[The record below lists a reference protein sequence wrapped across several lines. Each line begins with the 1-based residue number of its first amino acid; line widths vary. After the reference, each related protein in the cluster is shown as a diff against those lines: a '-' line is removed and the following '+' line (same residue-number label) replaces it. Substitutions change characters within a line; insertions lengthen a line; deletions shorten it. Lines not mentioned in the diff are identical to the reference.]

1 MYRWI
6 TLCFALLFFAG
17 CSSQP
22 PALLDYRRSSQ
33 TPGSVANV
41 ERVGFYPAFVLR
53 GLFWYAGVKSI
64 DVSQAVQFYRVSYW
78 SRSDGHPTLVSGLIS
93 VPDEGPIRGT
103 VLYMHGTK
111 TNRADSV
118 SNPDLQEGVF
128 IGGAFAGGGYVEL
141 APDLAGLGVSHD
153 AQPYFFNPGTTEQ
166 TLDFLHA
173 AKIVLRD
180 LGRAWNSN
188 LYITDFSQGGHAAA
202 LIQRELE
209 LHPDPALQVRAGA
222 GIAGVY
228 DISGAE
234 FPFALSG
241 GKSKYSGYLE
251 DFALSYATHYHESLD
266 SLLRPEYAQSARLL
280 LDGDHNDAFFKQ
292 LPPDPRSLFTP
303 EFLAAYDNKQPHW
316 FTTDMQ
322 KNDVYA
328 WAPRAPFRA
337 YYGDKDIDATP
348 NNTKFFESEAT
359 RKGGDVRAVYVGP
372 VDHTGTAYR
381 AVPLI
386 RMWFDE
392 LSMRN

>member
-1 MYRWI
+1 
-6 TLCFALLFFAG
+6 
-17 CSSQP
+17 
-22 PALLDYRRSSQ
+22 
-33 TPGSVANV
+33 
-41 ERVGFYPAFVLR
+41 
-53 GLFWYAGVKSI
+53 
-64 DVSQAVQFYRVSYW
+64 
-78 SRSDGHPTLVSGLIS
+78 
-93 VPDEGPIRGT
+93 
-103 VLYMHGTK
+103 MHGTK

-153 AQPYFFNPGTTEQ
+153 AQPYFFNPGTTDQ

-173 AKIVLRD
+173 AKTVLRD
-180 LGRAWNSN
+180 LGRSWNSN
-188 LYITDFSQGGHAAA
+188 LYITGFSQGGHAAA

-292 LPPDPRSLFTP
+292 LPPDPRSLFTS

-359 RKGGDVRAVYVGP
+359 RKGGDVRAVYCWTGGP
-372 VDHTGTAYR
+372 HRNCLPCGAADPHVVRRTQHAELTSVIGSAENPGSAARCASADRSPCGT
-381 AVPLI
+381 
-386 RMWFDE
+386 
-392 LSMRN
+392 MRRLLWPMNCRS